1 MSYDFV
7 SGSFGDVI
15 TGHQSRVM
23 RSKTPLSANN
33 NVDPAVLNLKPSAGW
48 FLSIEESI
56 DTYLALGA

>member
-15 TGHQSRVM
+15 TGHHSRVM
-23 RSKTPLSANN
+23 KSKTPLSAND
-33 NVDPAVLNLKPSAGW
+33 NVDPTILDMKPSAGW